1 MILIKFKYIWENY
14 KNGYEEGINTIY
26 YENGNIEYEK
36 YVSNNERLV
45 YEKHFYPNGQID
57 YEATYKDG
65 QLDGI
70 VKKYGPNGQVAQQG
84 IFKDGVQVQ

>member
-1 MILIKFKYIWENY
+1 VEKSYLHKIEDF
-14 KNGYEEGINTIY
+14 
-26 YENGNIEYEK
+26 EYEK
-36 YVSNNERLV
+36 NVSNNGRTV
-45 YEKHFYPNGQID
+45 YEKHYYPSGKLD
-57 YEATYKDG
+57 FEATYQDG